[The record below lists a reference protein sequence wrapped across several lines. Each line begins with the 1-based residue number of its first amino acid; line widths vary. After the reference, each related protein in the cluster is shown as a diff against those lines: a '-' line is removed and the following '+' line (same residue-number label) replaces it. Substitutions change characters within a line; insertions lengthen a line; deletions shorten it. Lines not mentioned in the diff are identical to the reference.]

1 MLLNSPLLRYV
12 KDITTDEQYKWLKR
26 VKSSDHYMLDC
37 QLVIAPLRFGVLQK
51 DLRSTL
57 NWINEHVVLNLPTFL
72 YYPGPKTL
80 GVLLRIATGMIN
92 NLDLSEETK
101 REVHMNVIHNVE
113 RECRILELESLPF
126 QGIES

>member
-12 KDITTDEQYKWLKR
+12 EDKSTVEQYQWLKNA
-26 VKSSDHYMLDC
+26 SDSDHYMLDC
-37 QLVIAPLRFGVLQK
+37 QLVLTPIRFGILQK

-57 NWINEHVVLNLPTFL
+57 NWINKNIVLNLPVYV

-92 NLDLSEETK
+92 KLDLPEEVK
-101 REVHMNVIHNVE
+101 QEIHINVVRNIE
-113 RECRILELESLPF
+113 RECRILELEDLPF
-126 QGIES
+126 